1 MTLAFFIKVKV
12 GKEKRTGIV
21 VPIWY
26 IYIAI
31 RWHCAMILGVSYLDW
46 NLGRREEELMGKE
59 MNHDE

>member
-1 MTLAFFIKVKV
+1 M
-12 GKEKRTGIV
+12 GKEKSTGIV

-31 RWHCAMILGVSYLDW
+31 RWRCAMILGVSYLDW

>member
-1 MTLAFFIKVKV
+1 M
-12 GKEKRTGIV
+12 GKEKSTGIV

-31 RWHCAMILGVSYLDW
+31 SWHCAMILGVSYLDW
-46 NLGRREEELMGKE
+46 NFGRREEELMGKE

>member
-1 MTLAFFIKVKV
+1 M
-12 GKEKRTGIV
+12 TGIV

-31 RWHCAMILGVSYLDW
+31 RWHCAMMILRVSYLDW